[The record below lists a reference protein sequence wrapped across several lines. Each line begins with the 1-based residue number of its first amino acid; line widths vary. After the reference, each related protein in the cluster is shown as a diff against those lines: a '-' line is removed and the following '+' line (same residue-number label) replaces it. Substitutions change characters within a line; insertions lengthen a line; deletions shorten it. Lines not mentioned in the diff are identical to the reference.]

1 MWDRIVDILDYSL
14 IHTTI
19 RSSTPILLA
28 ALSAVITQQADILNV
43 GVEGIML
50 FGAFTAVC
58 VSFFTGS
65 WILAL
70 LAAIGVGI
78 LISTI
83 IGFAH
88 LKYKADVFAVGMVI
102 NMLALA
108 LTKFL
113 LKTILKTSGSFYSP
127 EIVPMPTINIRF
139 LEKVPLLDSLFNNYS
154 LFEILGIVLVFIL
167 WYALYKTV
175 WGLRIR
181 SVGLNPMAAET
192 AGLNVFKAKF
202 QVILISG
209 ILGGIAGAHLSLGYS
224 SLFTENMTNGRG
236 FMGVAAMF
244 FGGANPIFAWVGSLI
259 FGLADSIGSRL
270 QTYGL
275 PSQFI
280 LMIPYI
286 ATIGVLTISLAR
298 RIRKEKKQKSSL
310 KYLPD
315 NLDTLEIEKF

>member
-1 MWDRIVDILDYSL
+1 MLDRIADIFDYTL
-14 IHTTI
+14 IHATI

-28 ALSAVITQQADILNV
+28 ALSAVITQQANILNV

-70 LAAIGVGI
+70 LAAMIVGV
-78 LISTI
+78 LVSTI

-88 LKYKADVFAVGMVI
+88 LKYKADVFAVGTVI
-102 NMLALA
+102 NMLAIA
-108 LTKFL
+108 LTRFL
-113 LKTILKTSGSFYSP
+113 LNTILKSSGSFYSA
-127 EIVPMPTINIRF
+127 EIVPIPTINIKF
-139 LEKVPLLDSLFNNYS
+139 FENIPLLDSLFNKYS
-154 LFEILGIVLVFIL
+154 LFEILGIVIVFIL

-202 QVILISG
+202 QVIIISG
-209 ILGGIAGAHLSLGYS
+209 MLGGIAGAHLSLGYS
-224 SLFTENMTNGRG
+224 KLFAENMTNGRG

-244 FGGANPIFAWVGSLI
+244 FGGANPVFAWVGSLI
-259 FGLADSIGSRL
+259 FGFVDSIGARL
-270 QTYGL
+270 QAYGL

-286 ATIGVLTISLAR
+286 ATIAILTISLASC
-298 RIRKEKKQKSSL
+298 IRKEKKQKSSL
-310 KYLPD
+310 SNVP
-315 NLDTLEIEKF
+315 NN

>member
-1 MWDRIVDILDYSL
+1 MLDNIFDYTL
-14 IHTTI
+14 IPSTI
-19 RSSTPILLA
+19 KTSTPILLA

-65 WILAL
+65 WLLAV
-70 LAAIGVGI
+70 LAAIVVG
-78 LISTI
+78 LLVSTI

-88 LKYKADVFAVGMVI
+88 LKYKADVFAVGTVI
-102 NMLALA
+102 NMLAVA
-108 LTKFL
+108 LTRFL
-113 LKTILKTSGSFYSP
+113 LNTILNASGSFYSA
-127 EIVPMPTINIRF
+127 EIVPIPTIKLNF
-139 LEKVPLLDSLFNNYS
+139 LQNSQVLNTLFNNYS
-154 LFEILGIVLVFIL
+154 LFEVLGIVIVFIL

-181 SVGLNPMAAET
+181 SVGLNPDAAET

-224 SLFTENMTNGRG
+224 RLFVENMTSGRG

-244 FGGANPIFAWVGSLI
+244 FGGANPIFAWIGSLI
-259 FGLADSIGSRL
+259 FGLADSIGNRL
-270 QTYGL
+270 QAYGF
-275 PSQFI
+275 PSQFV

-286 ATIGVLTISLAR
+286 ATIAVLTISLAS
-298 RIRKEKKQKSSL
+298 RIRKEKKQKSAL
-310 KYLPD
+310 NHVPNNK
-315 NLDTLEIEKF
+315 

>member
-70 LAAIGVGI
+70 FGCHRCGYFN
-78 LISTI
+78 STI

-108 LTKFL
+108 LTRFL

-167 WYALYKTV
+167 WYALYK
-175 WGLRIR
+175 
-181 SVGLNPMAAET
+181 
-192 AGLNVFKAKF
+192 
-202 QVILISG
+202 QY
-209 ILGGIAGAHLSLGYS
+209 GA
-224 SLFTENMTNGRG
+224 
-236 FMGVAAMF
+236 
-244 FGGANPIFAWVGSLI
+244 
-259 FGLADSIGSRL
+259 
-270 QTYGL
+270 
-275 PSQFI
+275 
-280 LMIPYI
+280 
-286 ATIGVLTISLAR
+286 
-298 RIRKEKKQKSSL
+298 
-310 KYLPD
+310 
-315 NLDTLEIEKF
+315 

>member
-1 MWDRIVDILDYSL
+1 MLDRIASIFDYTL
-14 IHTTI
+14 IHATI

-28 ALSAVITQQADILNV
+28 ALSAVITQQANILNV

-65 WILAL
+65 WILAV
-70 LAAIGVGI
+70 LAAMAVGV
-78 LISTI
+78 LVSTI

-88 LKYKADVFAVGMVI
+88 LKYKADVFAVGTVI
-102 NMLALA
+102 NMLAIA
-108 LTKFL
+108 LTRFL
-113 LKTILKTSGSFYSP
+113 LNTILKSSGSFYSA
-127 EIVPMPTINIRF
+127 EIVPIPTINIRF
-139 LEKVPLLDSLFNNYS
+139 LEKIPVLDSLFNKYS
-154 LFEILGIVLVFIL
+154 LFEVLGIVIVFIL

-209 ILGGIAGAHLSLGYS
+209 MLGGMAGAHLSLGYS
-224 SLFTENMTNGRG
+224 KLFAENMTNGRG

-244 FGGANPIFAWVGSLI
+244 FGGANPVFAWIGSLI
-259 FGLADSIGSRL
+259 FGLADSIGARL
-270 QTYGL
+270 QAYGL

-286 ATIGVLTISLAR
+286 ATIAILTISLAS
-298 RIRKEKKQKSSL
+298 RIRQERKQKSSL
-310 KYLPD
+310 NNLP
-315 NLDTLEIEKF
+315 NN

>member
-1 MWDRIVDILDYSL
+1 MLDNLSSIFDLSL
-14 IHTTI
+14 IPATI

-50 FGAFTAVC
+50 FSAFTAVA

-70 LAAIGVGI
+70 IVAIIVG
-78 LISTI
+78 LIVSTI
-83 IGFAH
+83 IGIAH
-88 LKYKADVFAVGMVI
+88 LKYKADVFAVGTVI

-108 LTKFL
+108 LTKFFL
-113 LKTILKTSGSFYSP
+113 NTIFNASGSFYS
-127 EIVPMPTINIRF
+127 
-139 LEKVPLLDSLFNNYS
+139 EKVVPIPKIGSYS
-154 LFEILGIVLVFIL
+154 LFEILAPVMIFIL
-167 WYALYKTV
+167 WYLLYKTV

-181 SVGLNPMAAET
+181 SVGLNPKAAET
-192 AGLNVFKAKF
+192 AGLDVYKAKF

-209 ILGGIAGAHLSLGYS
+209 IIGGIAGAHLSLGYS
-224 SLFTENMTNGRG
+224 NMFVENMTNGRG

-244 FGGANPIFAWVGSLI
+244 FGGANPVFAAIGSFI

-270 QTYGL
+270 QAYGL

-286 ATIGVLTISLAR
+286 ATIAILTISLAS

-310 KYLPD
+310 NNVPS
-315 NLDTLEIEKF
+315 N